1 MRQNLSTEIYKKIEE
16 LKGYRLKNA
25 EEEKEELNG
34 VLMQANGMLNYRD
47 EIIEAFTNSTFLS
60 EH

>member
-1 MRQNLSTEIYKKIEE
+1 MRQHLSTEIYKKIEE

-47 EIIEAFTNSTFLS
+47 EIIEAFTNSTFSS

>member
-1 MRQNLSTEIYKKIEE
+1 MRQHLSTEIYKKIEE